1 MKDKLYDLLR
11 DGTIYQFVLLFAL
24 IVFQAIYMIITK
36 GQVHELLLGGLLGVL
51 TGLPSI
57 NKQSNV
63 EKK

>member
-1 MKDKLYDLLR
+1 MKEKLVDLLK

-24 IVFQAIYMIITK
+24 ITFQAIYMIITK

-51 TGLPSI
+51 TWLPAIS
-57 NKQSNV
+57 KQNNI